1 MQISVIPIGN
11 SKGIRI
17 PKSILQQLHIE
28 DSVEL
33 EVHNKEL
40 IIKPIHKNI
49 REGWS
54 AAFKDMAMKN
64 DDELLISDNLDLED
78 SDWTW

>member
-1 MQISVIPIGN
+1 MLVSVIPIGN

-17 PKSILQQLHIE
+17 PKNILQQLHIE

-33 EVHNKEL
+33 EVHEKEL
-40 IIKPIHKNI
+40 IIKPIHKTA

-54 AAFKDMAMKN
+54 EAFIQMRSN
-64 DDELLISDNLDLED
+64 DDDDLVISDNLDIED
-78 SDWTW
+78 YDWVW

>member
-1 MQISVIPIGN
+1 MQVSVIPIGN

-17 PKSILQQLHIE
+17 PKNILQQLHIE

-33 EVHNKEL
+33 EVQNQEIL
-40 IIKPIHKNI
+40 IKPIHKNV

-54 AAFKDMAMKN
+54 AAFQDMAMNN
-64 DDELLISDNLDLED
+64 DDELFINDQFDNED
-78 SDWTW
+78 SDWEW

>member
-17 PKSILQQLHIE
+17 PKNILTQLHIE

-33 EVHNKEL
+33 EVHNKEIL
-40 IIKPIHKNI
+40 IKPIHKNV
-49 REGWS
+49 REGWTT
-54 AAFKDMAMKN
+54 AFKSMSVN
-64 DDELLISDNLDLED
+64 NEDDLLIPDNMDLEE
-78 SDWTW
+78 SEWEW

>member
-17 PKSILQQLHIE
+17 PKNILQQLHIE
-28 DSVEL
+28 DTVEL

-40 IIKPIHKNI
+40 LIKPIHKHV

-54 AAFKDMAMKN
+54 TAFKNMSLN
-64 DDELLISDNLDLED
+64 NEDDLLIPDSIGLEYAE
-78 SDWTW
+78 WEW